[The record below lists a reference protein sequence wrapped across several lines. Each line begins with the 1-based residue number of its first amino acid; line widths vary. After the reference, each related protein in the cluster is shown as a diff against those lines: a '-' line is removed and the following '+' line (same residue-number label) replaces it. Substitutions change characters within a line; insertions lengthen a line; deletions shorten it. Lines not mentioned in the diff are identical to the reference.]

1 MLGVI
6 FLYKV
11 CDIGAGE
18 AAERRADSKSDWLWG
33 IFTDAPVNF
42 LQRLWSNLTE
52 PLEQCSGAAVATL
65 QDSWRKFTGCFRF
78 SGKIS
83 VKTRKLP
90 MCWLKAF

>member
-18 AAERRADSKSDWLWG
+18 VAERRAGSKSDWLWG
-33 IFTDAPVNF
+33 NFTDASVNF

-65 QDSWRKFTGCFRF
+65 RDSWRKFTGCFLF

-83 VKTRKLP
+83 VKIRKLP
-90 MCWLKAF
+90 MC

>member
-1 MLGVI
+1 MVI

-18 AAERRADSKSDWLWG
+18 AAERRAGSKSDWLWG
-33 IFTDAPVNF
+33 NFTDASVNF

-65 QDSWRKFTGCFRF
+65 QDSWRKITGCFLF
-78 SGKIS
+78 PGKIS
-83 VKTRKLP
+83 IRKRKLLTY
-90 MCWLKAF
+90 WLKVL